1 MAISS
6 RKFFSLPEIKP
17 RHRHIFA
24 RIKENRWRLLL
35 AMLGSFMMAVTNVS
49 IAYFIKDVV
58 DDIFVLQ
65 DRRMLA
71 LMPVVTIILFSVRG
85 VGYYTQEYFMHFA
98 GQRIIKNLRDTL
110 YDKLMDLPLSFFQGE
125 RTGALM
131 SRITWD
137 VNLVRDMVSRAVTSS
152 MRDFFSILG
161 LIGLIF
167 YLDWRLAFY
176 AIVVLPLAYFPVVFF
191 GRLVRK
197 VSTRSQEAMEQVS
210 AFLQETFSGS
220 KIVRAFGMEDREKER
235 FFAKTQGYFKLE
247 IKAAIAKSASS
258 PIMEF
263 LAGLGIAFVI
273 WYGGSAVIEGAKT
286 PGELMSF
293 LAAVLM
299 LYDPVKKLTYLNNSL
314 QEGMAAT
321 DRIFD
326 LIERE
331 NPIKEAASP
340 KALEHRPHTV
350 EFESVSF
357 AYDNDTLVLKDIS
370 FAVDPGQVIA
380 LVGMSG
386 GGKTSLVNL
395 VPRFFDV
402 TGGALKIDGID
413 IRELSIENLRS
424 QIAIVTQEPILFND
438 TVAAN
443 IAYGKPDATD
453 QQVVAAAKAAYAHD
467 FVTSFEKGYN
477 SVIGELGGRISGG
490 EKQRL
495 CIARALLKDAPIL
508 ILDEAT
514 SSLDTQAERL
524 VQKALEN
531 LMEGRTCFVIA
542 HRLSTVRHAD
552 RILVISGGSIVEQG
566 THDCLMNN
574 CGEYSRLHALQFALD
589 GDEAPGGKTE
599 TGP

>member
-1 MAISS
+1 MGIFSK
-6 RKFFSLPEIKP
+6 KFFALPEMKP
-17 RHRHIFA
+17 RHRHILA

-58 DDIFVLQ
+58 DDIFVQQ

-71 LMPVVTIILFSVRG
+71 LMPLVTIILFSVRG

-110 YDKLMDLPLSFFQGE
+110 YDRLMDLPLSFFQGE

-152 MRDFFSILG
+152 MRDFFSIMG

-210 AFLQETFSGS
+210 AFLQETLSGS
-220 KIVRAFGMEDREKER
+220 KIVRAFGMEEREKKR
-235 FFAKTQGYFKLE
+235 FFDKTQSYFKLE
-247 IKAAIAKSASS
+247 IRAAIARSASS

-273 WYGGSAVIEGAKT
+273 WYGGSAVIEGTKT

-326 LIERE
+326 LAERE
-331 NPIKEAASP
+331 NPIREIENP
-340 KALEHRPHTV
+340 KTLKHGPHTV
-350 EFESVSF
+350 EFDGVYF
-357 AYDNDTLVLKDIS
+357 AYENDAPVLKDIS

-402 TGGALKIDGID
+402 TGGALKIDGINVK
-413 IRELSIENLRS
+413 ELSIENLRS

-438 TVAAN
+438 TVKAN

-467 FVTSFEKGYN
+467 FVTSFEKGYD

-531 LMEGRTCFVIA
+531 LMAGRTCFVIA

-552 RILVISGGSIVEQG
+552 RILVISGGRIVEQG
-566 THDCLMNN
+566 THDCLMQN
-574 CGEYSRLHALQFALD
+574 CGEYARLHALQFAQ
-589 GDEAPGGKTE
+589 DEETDSKTE
-599 TGP
+599 SVA